1 MRIWWSGGT
10 GPAERDRK
18 VAFGT
23 LRTRA
28 GMLAPIIAAAAFAAA
43 TPYATQERPATLVVD
58 ASRAADGI
66 MEVRERIPA
75 AAGSFTLVYPKWI
88 PGEHG
93 PTGPLNDLAA
103 LAVSSNGTPLDWR
116 RDANDL
122 YAFHVDV
129 PPGTQALDVKFDV
142 LLNAPGDDMATHSI
156 AILNWNRALLYQ
168 DGIDSHHYFM
178 KPSIVLPEGWDY
190 ATALR
195 GATQSG
201 NRVDFAVTPLNML
214 VDSPLDMGRYVKKWE
229 LWRDGA
235 AFVQLDAFADYPQNL
250 DVPARL
256 LQAYRRVPGEAF
268 AMYGSRH
275 FEDYHALLTL
285 SDTIEFQ
292 GIEHHQSSDD
302 RAPADFLTNPE
313 DSLPDLDLVT
323 HEFSHSWNGKY
334 RRPADL
340 TTPNYQVPQLTDL
353 LWVYEGMNQYLG
365 DLLSFR
371 SGIREPRLF
380 PEFVA
385 YVYADMDNETGRD
398 TTPLIDLTT
407 GAPYFYLAKG
417 IYPSIRRSSNDFYTE
432 GDLLWLDVDTI
443 IRERSRGARSLDTF
457 LHRFTAPPLTG
468 PIVETYTR
476 SQVEGLLNEVE
487 PYDWQA
493 FFEKYVYHV
502 DIDPP
507 TDELAR
513 SGWRMVYNAKPNPFI
528 ESQHADDRSFLGWY
542 SFGANI
548 GDDGVVKDVRQN
560 SPAWRAGLAANMKV
574 LAVNGQQFSID
585 VLTYALKRAEH
596 STAPITLI
604 TTQTGWY
611 QTLSLD
617 YHNGIRYPHLERIPG
632 TTDMLAEIAA
642 PHALENGSK

>member
-1 MRIWWSGGT
+1 
-10 GPAERDRK
+10 
-18 VAFGT
+18 
-23 LRTRA
+23 
-28 GMLAPIIAAAAFAAA
+28 MLAAAAFTAA

-66 MEVRERIPA
+66 LEVRERIPA
-75 AAGSFTLVYPKWI
+75 QPGSFTVVYPKWI

-103 LAVSSNGTPLDWR
+103 LRMTANGSTLDWR

-129 PPGTQALDVKFDV
+129 PSGAQTLDVAFDV
-142 LLNAPGDDMATHSI
+142 LLNAPDDDMATHSI
-156 AILNWNRALLYQ
+156 AIVNWNRALLYQ
-168 DGIDSHHYFM
+168 DGTDSHHYYV
-178 KPSIVLPEGWDY
+178 KPSIELPPSWEY

-195 GATQSG
+195 GATPSG
-201 NRVDFAVTPLNML
+201 NRIDFAVTPLNSL

-229 LWRDGA
+229 LWRQGA
-235 AFVQLDAFADYPQNL
+235 AFVQLCAFADYPQNL
-250 DVPARL
+250 DIPASL
-256 LQAYRRVPGEAF
+256 LRAYQRVPDEAF

-275 FEDYHALLTL
+275 FDDYHALLTL

-302 RAPADFLTNPE
+302 RAPADFLTDPG
-313 DSLPDLDLVT
+313 DSLPDADLVT

-365 DLLSFR
+365 DLLTFR
-371 SGIREPRLF
+371 SGIREPKLF
-380 PEFVA
+380 PEYVA
-385 YVYADMDNETGRD
+385 YVYADMDSETGRD
-398 TTPLIDLTT
+398 TEALIDLTT

-417 IYPSIRRSSNDFYTE
+417 IYPHIRRSAGDFYTE

-443 IRERSRGARSLDTF
+443 IRERSHGARSLDTF
-457 LHRFTAPPLTG
+457 LHRFTEPALTG
-468 PIVETYTR
+468 PIVDTYTR
-476 SQVEGLLNEVE
+476 DQVEALLNEVE
-487 PYDWQA
+487 PYDWHG
-493 FFEKYVYHV
+493 FFERNVYHV
-502 DIDPP
+502 DVHPP

-513 SGWRMVYNAKPNPFI
+513 AGWRIVYTEKPNEFI
-528 ESQHADDRSFLGWY
+528 ASQHADDRSLTGWY
-542 SFGANI
+542 EYGANI
-548 GDDGVVKDVRQN
+548 SEAGVVKDVRDG
-560 SPAWRAGLAANMKV
+560 SAAWRAGLAANMRV
-574 LAVNGQQFSID
+574 LAVNGQQFTPE
-585 VLTYALKRAEH
+585 VLDYAVKRAEH
-596 STAPITLI
+596 ATAPITLI

-617 YHNGIRYPHLERIPG
+617 YHDGIRYPHLERLPG

-642 PHALENGSK
+642 PRAREDGSR